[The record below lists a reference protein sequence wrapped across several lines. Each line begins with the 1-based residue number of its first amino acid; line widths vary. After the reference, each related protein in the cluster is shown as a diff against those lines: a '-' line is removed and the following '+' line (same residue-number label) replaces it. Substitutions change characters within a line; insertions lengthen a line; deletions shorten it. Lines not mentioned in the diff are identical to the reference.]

1 MNKQIF
7 ANIYMK
13 MNSKLGG
20 INHELAKVCRPK
32 MLRKPVMIM
41 EADASHPA
49 PECRGLKPSIAAVVG
64 SVEPRAVNYEVHEK
78 CFKVFPVEVLR
89 KEQCEDGSLREDF
102 DVQNW
107 L

>member
-1 MNKQIF
+1 MSCSF
-7 ANIYMK
+7 
-13 MNSKLGG
+13 GV
-20 INHELAKVCRPK
+20 KVRGK
-32 MLRKPVMIM
+32 IDDFWGQKTVMIM